1 MFTLISHQT
10 IARMPVL
17 TIFTKIVPQP
27 HAKNVFTNA
36 FHAPNP
42 TIKPLARLVSLDLTG
57 PLPMEAVSATPNTLM
72 IGTLSLAGRAPLL
85 MQTVS
90 LASIFL
96 IPPNLLQTIKAYSPQ
111 LPGQPPSNL
120 ITNVFSANPLTFLI
134 PQIYANRVL

>member
-10 IARMPVL
+10 IARMAVL
-17 TIFTKIVPQP
+17 TIFTKIVPHP
-27 HAKNVFTNA
+27 HAKHAFTNA

-57 PLPMEAVSATPNTLM
+57 PLPTEAVSATPDTLT

-90 LASIFL
+90 LASIL
-96 IPPNLLQTIKAYSPQ
+96 SIPPNLLQTIKPYSPQ
-111 LPGQPPSNL
+111 PPGQPPSNL
-120 ITNVFSANPLTFLI
+120 ITNAPSANLLTYLI
-134 PQIYANRVL
+134 PQIYANPVL